1 MSDAAGVLE
10 RCARL
15 GAISEEPALLVRRYG
30 TPAMRAATDLVAS
43 WMRAAGLTVRE
54 DAVGNLIG
62 RREGAAPG
70 APALVL
76 GSHLDTV
83 RDAGRYDGPLG
94 VVAAIA
100 VAERVGRLPFALE
113 VVGFADEE
121 GARFGTVF
129 LGSGAVSGGF
139 EPGWLALRDADG
151 VALADAMR
159 AYGGDPDA
167 IAGAAREPEELLGYC
182 ELHIE
187 QGPVLEAAGE
197 PVGTVTA
204 IIGQTHAEVRFVG
217 AAGHAGTVPMAARH
231 DALAA
236 AAEWVLVVES
246 VARAHDGLVATIGEL
261 AVHPGMRNVIPGS
274 AVLSLDARHGDDAVR
289 LGAVAALRE
298 AAGQIAAT
306 RGVGL
311 DWTARS
317 DTPAV
322 PLDGPLGERLVA
334 AGARPRL
341 PSGAGHDAME
351 MARITPAAMLFVRCR
366 GGISH
371 HPAEHVDAADVAV
384 ALDVLERFVRGL
396 AG

>member
-1 MSDAAGVLE
+1 VTSAATVLE

-15 GAISEEPALLVRRYG
+15 GAISEEPGLLVRRYA
-30 TPAMRAATDLVAS
+30 TSAMREANDLVAG
-43 WMRAAGLTVRE
+43 WMRDAGLSVRE
-54 DAVGNLIG
+54 DAVGNVIG
-62 RREGAAPG
+62 RREGERSG

-94 VVAAIA
+94 VLAALA
-100 VAERVGRLPFALE
+100 VAERVGELPFALE
-113 VVGFADEE
+113 VIGFADEE
-121 GARFGTVF
+121 GARFRTVF

-139 EPGWLALRDADG
+139 DPAWLELRDDDG
-151 VALADAMR
+151 VALGDAMR
-159 AYGGDPDA
+159 EYGGDPDA
-167 IAGAAREPEELLGYC
+167 IAGASRAPEELLGYC

-204 IIGQTHAEVRFVG
+204 IIGQTHAQARFVG

-231 DALAA
+231 DALVA
-236 AAEWVLVVES
+236 AAEWLLVVES
-246 VARAHDGLVATIGEL
+246 VARAHDGLVATVGEL
-261 AVHPGMRNVIPGS
+261 AVHPGARNVIPGS
-274 AVLSLDARHGDDAVR
+274 AVLSLDVRHGDDAVR

-298 AAGQIAAT
+298 AAGEIAAT
-306 RGVGL
+306 RGIGL
-311 DWTARS
+311 EWTAGS
-317 DTPAV
+317 DTAAV
-322 PLDGPLGERLVA
+322 PLDGALGERLVA
-334 AGARPRL
+334 AGAAPRL

-351 MARITPAAMLFVRCR
+351 MARITPAAMLFVRCA

-371 HPAEHVDAADVAV
+371 NPAEHVDEADVAV
-384 ALDVLERFVRGL
+384 ALDVLERFVRGF